1 VVDNVPSKPDEIEV
15 SFNQWAPMQAKIERR
30 DAENARRMGQSR
42 RNTGGQMTPQEIIKA
57 ILAALTAGV
66 DVSLQFDGITI
77 GEIEVKALVVTV
89 RAGKGNDAQQGGK

>member
-1 VVDNVPSKPDEIEV
+1 MLRQADWPDSIRVRHDQGLE
-15 SFNQWAPMQAKIERR
+15 Q
-30 DAENARRMGQSR
+30 DA
-42 RNTGGQMTPQEIIKA
+42 GGSQMTPQEIIKA